1 MTKLRISRL
10 KVPMNLLE
18 TAHAHVEA
26 VRNIKTAAEPTNSF
40 SDTGKK
46 DEKEEKCGKVWK
58 IIGICAAVVVALGG
72 IGFLVYKLF
81 ANKTDDYDLYDDL
94 DNYYVDDD
102 FDKDQLTEDLSDGI
116 SEADFAE

>member
-1 MTKLRISRL
+1 MGKIIRTGIKYIFKRKAKGMERKFAELVELSKLNELI
-10 KVPMNLLE
+10 
-18 TAHAHVEA
+18 
-26 VRNIKTAAEPTNSF
+26 
-40 SDTGKK
+40 KK

-72 IGFLVYKLF
+72 IGFLVDKLF